1 IVIAIEVE
9 TAAVKVFAAGT
20 RHDID
25 RPVRSQA
32 GRGIEVDGRDLK
44 LLHRL
49 LRYLQARTDESNQVD
64 IRTIHGHACVSDAG
78 GGCKASAQRR
88 HEDAVVHPTDR
99 VGPARPELGQVK
111 EVSPVAR
118 QIPNL
123 PTADATTH
131 FTALDGSPRRDG
143 INRR

>member
-1 IVIAIEVE
+1 M
-9 TAAVKVFAAGT
+9 KVFAAGT

-78 GGCKASAQRR
+78 GGCKASAQRW
-88 HEDAVVHPTDR
+88 HEDAVVRATDR
-99 VGPARPELGQVK
+99 VGHARFQLGQIK
-111 EVSPVAR
+111 EVSPVER
-118 QIPNL
+118 QILNL
-123 PTADATTH
+123 LAADHAAH
-131 FTALDGSPRRDG
+131 LVLLVVD
-143 INRR
+143 